1 HSNCQTQNDYIQEW
15 LPHKEEFMKVLLDL
29 EAPPKPQ
36 NCARCGAEGGYR
48 CPDCIHQPLFC
59 KECCRVIHQGLLF
72 HRVQQWAGNFFEESA
87 LHMTGAE
94 LHLGHSEAI
103 CPSDLPSASRA
114 SGTCPIDGKEWE
126 DVDDMP
132 PHLRRPVG
140 SKYLTMVD
148 VTRVHFIPVHWCQC
162 EDAEAYPIQLLRE
175 KLFPATFEKP
185 STTFT
190 FAVLDDFMR
199 DNLECRTTRMNYYSK
214 LRWITSAVFPHLV
227 PDRYH
232 ELLRVT
238 RQWQL
243 LKQMKWSSIL
253 ECTDTHKRGDLAL
266 FCTTCPQLGI
276 NIDPTEDLNHWKY
289 ARTLVMD
296 GNFKAKHMH
305 DRRPADQVW
314 MMDGRGYMVSDSKYQ
329 AYLQA
334 TPHVT
339 EKSPCNNH
347 RAINQANANRG
358 KLHST
363 GIGAT
368 ACAWHGCFYLH
379 SVVDFQKGE
388 RQLNMDYSL
397 ANALHYNMAGIN
409 KVLCFYDINCSYM
422 KNLRMQVGNSSFI
435 EILQSLQIMPGIGI
449 WHVHGHKQECYARY
463 APLFMKG
470 AGWVDGE
477 IIKTLWS
484 LLNVVS
490 ASTQG
495 MSSPHQQELLD
506 FQMSDCNFMKMIQM
520 GNLSRKLAAV
530 QVAADLVMQA
540 FQMLDEGVSISQ
552 RHCWRNQ
559 EETAFNNRICNAS
572 AMDVFEVQMKKAPTV
587 HAVELELLEN
597 TSNVGIQLGIGSWLV
612 RGLRLEEASIMLQID
627 HHHVAIARQMECLSS
642 EQSVFI
648 ADGVVYFGVQHEAGG
663 ISPAEHGWDGS
674 MDDPFGIS
682 GECASDPDEPNDS
695 TDGSL
700 TADAAD
706 LVGSMSL
713 PLPSNLGIN
722 QCIAS
727 GLDGIWEIELKL
739 QIGQAND
746 VLHGLWLALVD
757 KAVVLQ
763 NAMQQ
768 AKSYAMKTRAWDMI
782 HTINGTVRKQAAIYK
797 QCRAAM
803 VSLGA
808 TEETL
813 SRFQEMQKLHLTVST
828 VAISQN
834 VHDHWGSQLPWFW
847 SIDMPRDTES
857 NTWMSEFYRI
867 HWLRAK
873 AVQDRWTEEE
883 ELLTAKFQWTL
894 NFFTHRA
901 VQWQLFQSKCEA
913 IGPTCYTAKQIA
925 IFERL
930 AEQTQFKR
938 QEMNLTEIPNLMDLD
953 NVDT

>member
-1 HSNCQTQNDYIQEW
+1 MAKRSGGKHMQMIGHTPGHRVKQLQIKTRTTSEPLQLPRKKTQNDYIREW

-36 NCARCGAEGGYR
+36 NCAR
-48 CPDCIHQPLFC
+48 
-59 KECCRVIHQGLLF
+59 VTHQGLLF

-94 LHLGHSEAI
+94 LHLGHSGTI

-126 DVDDMP
+126 DMDDMP
-132 PHLRRPVG
+132 PHLWRPVG

-148 VTRVHFIPVHWCQC
+148 VTGVHFIPVRWCQC
-162 EDAEAYPIQLLRE
+162 EDAEAYPIQLLQA

-199 DNLECRTTRMNYYSK
+199 DNLECGTTGMNYYSK
-214 LRWITSAVFPHLV
+214 LRQITSAMFPHLV

-232 ELLRVT
+232 ELLRVAW
-238 RQWQL
+238 QWRL
-243 LKQMKWSSIL
+243 LKLMKWSGIL
-253 ECTDTHKRGDLAL
+253 ECTDMHKRGDLAL
-266 FCTTCPQLGI
+266 FCATCPQPGI
-276 NIDPTEDLNHWKY
+276 NVDPTEDLNQC
-289 ARTLVMD
+289 
-296 GNFKAKHMH
+296 
-305 DRRPADQVW
+305 PADQVR
-314 MMDGRGYMVSDSKYQ
+314 MMDGHGYMVSNSEYQ

-347 RAINQANANRG
+347 RAINQANANHG

-363 GIGAT
+363 RIGAT
-368 ACAWHGCFYLH
+368 ACMWHGCFYLH

-409 KVLCFYDINCSYM
+409 K
-422 KNLRMQVGNSSFI
+422 
-435 EILQSLQIMPGIGI
+435 IMPGIGI

-470 AGWVDGE
+470 AGWVDSE
-477 IIKTLWS
+477 IIETLWS
-484 LLNVVS
+484 LLNIVS
-490 ASTQG
+490 ASAWG
-495 MSSPHQQELLD
+495 MSSPHRQELLD
-506 FQMSDCNFMKMIQM
+506 FQMSDCNFMKMIRM
-520 GNLSRKLAAV
+520 VNSLSQKLAAMW
-530 QVAADLVMQA
+530 VATDLAMQA
-540 FQMLDEGVSISQ
+540 FQMLDEGVSVSQ
-552 RHCWRNQ
+552 RHSWCNQ
-559 EETAFNNRICNAS
+559 EETTFNDRIRNAS
-572 AMDVFEVQMKKAPTV
+572 AMDIFEVQMKKGATAPTV

-612 RGLRLEEASIMLQID
+612 WGLRLEEASIMLRID
-627 HHHVAIARQMECLSS
+627 RHHVSAHAPELKRLAIAHRMECLSS
-642 EQSVFI
+642 EQSAFI
-648 ADGVVYFGVQHEAGG
+648 ADGAVYFGVQHEVGG
-663 ISPAEHGWDGS
+663 ISPAEHGRDGS
-674 MDDPFGIS
+674 MDDPVGIS
-682 GECASDPDEPNDS
+682 GKCTSDPDELNDS

-727 GLDGIWEIELKL
+727 GLDGIQEIELKL
-739 QIGQAND
+739 RIGQAND
-746 VLHGLWLALVD
+746 ALHGLQLALVD
-757 KAVVLQ
+757 KAVVFR
-763 NAMQQ
+763 NAVRQ
-768 AKSYAMKTRAWDMI
+768 AKSYAMKMWAWDMI
-782 HTINGTVRKQAAIYK
+782 HTINGAVRKQAAIYK

-813 SRFQEMQKLHLTVST
+813 SRFQEMQKSHLTVST
-828 VAISQN
+828 AAISQN
-834 VHDHWGSQLPWFW
+834 AHDHQGSQLPWFW

-857 NTWMSEFYRI
+857 NTWMSECRSLIYHSRQ
-867 HWLRAK
+867 
-873 AVQDRWTEEE
+873 QD
-883 ELLTAKFQWTL
+883 LLLCKFTG
-894 NFFTHRA
+894 F
-901 VQWQLFQSKCEA
+901 
-913 IGPTCYTAKQIA
+913 IGFEPKRYKIA
-925 IFERL
+925 G
-930 AEQTQFKR
+930 QK
-938 QEMNLTEIPNLMDLD
+938 NKNC
-953 NVDT
+953 